1 MRSISFSRKGA
12 QPSPVSFLCL
22 PILNSRQMARM
33 RQEMLILEEEEEL
46 RREEERKV
54 R

>member
-1 MRSISFSRKGA
+1 
-12 QPSPVSFLCL
+12 
-22 PILNSRQMARM
+22 MARM

-54 R
+54 CKTRIVFKISRHT